1 MKQFWIIE
9 VKQLPSGEYE
19 HTVRW
24 AFDADADT
32 ALVKA
37 KAVFHGIFSAEDE
50 LNLRQHT
57 AVIIDAEGN
66 EIDRECIVHSTYTVA
81 VEEPTEE

>member
-1 MKQFWIIE
+1 MIKQFWILEI
-9 VKQLPSGEYE
+9 KQFADGSYE
-19 HTVRW
+19 HETRW
-24 AFDADADT
+24 AFDADPDT
-32 ALVKA
+32 AKVKA

-66 EIDRECIVHSTYTVA
+66 CIDRECIVHSSYTTA
-81 VEEPTEE
+81 EEPTEE